1 MGKSS
6 LTLLWVLPAMVFLAQ
21 SCFVAKNYERPEE
34 IEAQAQNM
42 YRTDS
47 LPADS
52 ISMAD
57 VSWREFFTD
66 PVLTGHIEK
75 ALANNIDVRIA
86 MQRIASAEAYLKQG
100 KAGFF
105 PSVNLTLQNSYQET
119 SANSQFGGF
128 FNTLSQNQ
136 LSATAS
142 WEADV
147 WGKIRSQKRAFG
159 ASYLQSVAAHQAVKT
174 RLISNVAISYYQLLS
189 LDEQIEVTDTTRQT
203 RKRSLETT
211 KALKEAGSL
220 TEVAVQQTEAQLY
233 TAQAILVNLKNQRRQ
248 LENAFSILLGEVPHT
263 IERSS
268 LEDQEIK
275 VEPKTGYALQ
285 VLENRPD
292 VRAAEMQLVNTFE
305 LTNVARASLYP
316 SLNISATYG
325 FQSLSGNP
333 LITPES
339 IFLQV
344 VSSLSGP
351 LFQRRMLKTQYEVAQ
366 ANEQQA
372 ILNFRKSLLEAGQE
386 VSDALSELEAANEI
400 ADIRAREVNAYLK
413 ASAYAQELLNN
424 GLANYLEVLT
434 ARQNAL
440 SSQLLLIQNRQAQ
453 LSALV
458 NLYTALG
465 GGWK

>member
-100 KAGFF
+100 KAGFL
-105 PSVNLTLQNSYQET
+105 PSVNVTLQNSYQET

-366 ANEQQA
+366 ANQQQA
-372 ILNFRKSLLEAGQE
+372 VLNFRKSLLEAGQE
-386 VSDALSELEAANEI
+386 VSDALSELQAANEI